1 MTEAAVPVR
10 RSNPLWQV
18 LKALILLAVLV
29 ILVGLGTWQVQRLHW
44 KEGLLADIAARKDAP
59 AVPLSAIEAMASSG
73 GDIEYRV
80 VTVSGHYLNNKER
93 DFLST
98 YGEEPGFHIY
108 TPLQLAD
115 GRFVF
120 VNRGFVP
127 SDAKEPEMRKQGQLT
142 GEQTVTGLAR
152 AKLTEQPSGM
162 PDNDLGKN
170 IFFWRDLDAMASSV
184 GLPKDK
190 VLPFFIDADKTPNP
204 AGLPIGGVTI
214 IDLPN
219 SHLQYAVTWYG
230 LAVALVAIVAI
241 SWWRKHHP
249 DAPSQ

>member
-1 MTEAAVPVR
+1 MTESAVSVR
-10 RSNPLWQV
+10 RANPLWQIG
-18 LKALILLAVLV
+18 KALILLAVLV

-59 AVPLSAIEAMASSG
+59 AVPLSAIEAMAASG

-80 VTVSGHYLNNKER
+80 VTTTGHYLNNKER
-93 DFLST
+93 DFLAT
-98 YGEEPGFHIY
+98 YAEEPGFHIY
-108 TPLQLAD
+108 TPLQLDD

-127 SDAKEPEMRKQGQLT
+127 SEAKEPEMRKQGQLT

-152 AKLTEQPSGM
+152 AKLVDRPSGM
-162 PDNDLGKN
+162 PDNDPVKN

-204 AGLPIGGVTI
+204 QGLPIGGVTI